1 LVILTEWSEFTSL
14 NLPYLKTLMKQPVIV
29 DGRNLF
35 DPWKMGQLG
44 ITYHSIG
51 RPELATSTVEALPG
65 SPV

>member
-1 LVILTEWSEFTSL
+1 
-14 NLPYLKTLMKQPVIV
+14 MKQPVIV